1 MRTVIHAATVAA
13 ALFAAATAVAVEY
26 ELQWDN
32 GTVNAGRHYAT
43 GPDIWVGNDF
53 DVSTIKTTYRYIRQI
68 GVVMGPGPNAVWDG
82 FRLAIWAWPGGTKIW
97 PESGVP
103 VFVKPTGGTAWYW
116 FDVNWALPSQYTAFI
131 AAVEQ
136 YYNPPNCD
144 DIFVDTG
151 STRNHSW
158 MGYGSPTWYPW
169 PENYNVMVR
178 VRYSPDYSGSSV
190 APISLG
196 RVKALYE

>member
-1 MRTVIHAATVAA
+1 MNTRIPTATVALV
-13 ALFAAATAVAVEY
+13 LFAAAAAVAVEY
-26 ELQWDN
+26 ELKWDN
-32 GTVNAGRHYAT
+32 GTISGGRHYVT

-53 DVSTIKTTYRYIRQI
+53 DVSTLKTTYRYIRQL
-68 GVVMGPGPNAVWDG
+68 GVVMGPGSNAAWDG

-103 VFVKPTGGTAWYW
+103 AFVKPTGGTAWYW
-116 FDVNWALPSQYTAFI
+116 FDVNWVLPSQYTAFI

-151 STRNHSW
+151 PTQNHSW
-158 MGYGSPTWYPW
+158 MGYGTPTWYRW
-169 PENYNVMVR
+169 PENNNVMVR
-178 VRYSPDYSGSSV
+178 VRYDPDYGGSSV
-190 APISLG
+190 GPTSLG
-196 RVKALYE
+196 RVKALYK